1 MQVKYTECIR
11 PTETPCFMENEYGEV
26 FLVTSSRNSEKTFY
40 VTRINCDAE
49 DIETWVSD
57 LKDYKPLPKGTKVEL
72 IN

>member
-1 MQVKYTECIR
+1 MNIKYTECPR
-11 PTETPCFMENEYGEV
+11 PRKTPCLMKNEFDEV
-26 FLVTSSRNSEKTFY
+26 FLVTDKSDGKGFY

-49 DIETWVSD
+49 DVETWESD